1 MDGTVVKKFIARYG
15 ERELVESSIEEM
27 QRFIVDRRRP
37 DFADEDILCIKF
49 LQSDNEA
56 MEYAE
61 ESSWFINPAYV
72 KGFTMFNRIPAI
84 DEALLEEEGDRCC
97 SYVDA
102 EELLNADEV
111 DDDVAMEFASTF
123 GYSPN
128 ESYGPKMAA
137 EFLPEILVLQPN
149 YPKICMLE
157 EYQHFYSELLK
168 HSLSTI
174 SHEEKL
180 NLFLEYL
187 KCYTYH
193 AKTLV
198 VPNYLKNK
206 DN

>member
-1 MDGTVVKKFIARYG
+1 MDGTVVKKLIARYG
-15 ERELVESSIEEM
+15 ERELVESSVEEM

-37 DFADEDILCIKF
+37 DFDGRDILCIKF
-49 LQSDNEA
+49 LQSDNES

-72 KGFTMFNRIPAI
+72 KGFTMFNRILDI
-84 DEALLEEEGDRCC
+84 DDSLLEEEGDRCY

-102 EELLNADEV
+102 KEFLSSDDV

-149 YPKICMLE
+149 YPNNCMLE
-157 EYQHFYSELLK
+157 EYQRFYSELLK
-168 HSLSTI
+168 YSLTAI

-180 NLFLEYL
+180 NLFLKYLRISKYCEKAKVVPEYL
-187 KCYTYH
+187 ESK
-193 AKTLV
+193 A
-198 VPNYLKNK
+198 N
-206 DN
+206 